1 MKRRIMAVLVA
12 VIMIMTTLDPCALAE
27 GEDKKEM
34 VYVLADAS
42 GAANDIVVSERLYNR
57 DGEKKLSDVSTLT
70 GIENLGGDESFSVDG
85 DNIVWDADGATCR

>member
-12 VIMIMTTLDPCALAE
+12 VIMIMTTLVPCALAE

-42 GAANDIVVSERLYNR
+42 GVANDIVVSERLYNR

-70 GIENLGGDESFSVDG
+70 GIENL
-85 DNIVWDADGATCR
+85 

>member
-12 VIMIMTTLDPCALAE
+12 VIMIMTTLVPCALAE

-42 GAANDIVVSERLYNR
+42 GAANDIVVSERL
-57 DGEKKLSDVSTLT
+57 
-70 GIENLGGDESFSVDG
+70 
-85 DNIVWDADGATCR
+85 ATAKRSSAT

>member
-12 VIMIMTTLDPCALAE
+12 VIMIMTTLVPCALAE

-42 GAANDIVVSERLYNR
+42 GAANDIVVSERL
-57 DGEKKLSDVSTLT
+57 
-70 GIENLGGDESFSVDG
+70 
-85 DNIVWDADGATCR
+85 